1 MERSVTTPS
10 PAAADVPRSPRR
22 GRIGRWPFGILMVA
36 ALRLLDAFGLAAVV
50 FAGAEGLP
58 LGGAPIFGGDSA
70 LAVSL
75 DLVLIILAVAG
86 IVGLLLFRRWGW
98 VLTMVLVGLS
108 LLGDLIRVATG
119 DPAYVSMLLHV
130 AAAFYLN
137 QRSVRALASD
147 RLAAERTGS
156 AGPRP

>member
-1 MERSVTTPS
+1 MEHSVTTPS
-10 PAAADVPRSPRR
+10 PTAADVPRSPRR

-36 ALRLLDAFGLAAVV
+36 ALRLLDALGLGAVV

-58 LGGAPIFGGDSA
+58 LGGAPILGGDSA
-70 LAVSL
+70 LALSL
-75 DLVLIILAVAG
+75 DLVLIILTLAG

-130 AAAFYLN
+130 VAAFYLN

-147 RLAAERTGS
+147 RLAAERS
-156 AGPRP
+156 DSDGPRP